1 MNSPRL
7 IARDIRS
14 GVINRADNITDDL
27 DEPHELPVDWHREKL
42 KQLDKL
48 KGMNDETNDDNH

>member
-1 MNSPRL
+1 MTTPRL

-14 GVINRADNITDDL
+14 GIVNRADNPTDDL

-48 KGMNDETNDDNH
+48 KGKTK